1 MTFKEKQRTRILQ
14 GSQTVGKA
22 RKQSNALASTM
33 HCLWQSVSVRT
44 GSPDV
49 RTGSPDL
56 HVLYAIPITNNT
68 V

>member
-1 MTFKEKQRTRILQ
+1 MTFNENQRTRILQ

-33 HCLWQSVSVRT
+33 HCLWVRT

-49 RTGSPDL
+49 RTGSPDV

>member
-33 HCLWQSVSVRT
+33 HRLWQSVSVRT

-49 RTGSPDL
+49 RTESPDVR
-56 HVLYAIPITNNT
+56 VLYAKLITNNT